1 MINIF
6 DNKEDISELAKLV
19 LELHNQTGRGLF
31 SCKKALL
38 ANDMDMDKA
47 KEYLK
52 EYDEIRMITWR

>member
-1 MINIF
+1 M
-6 DNKEDISELAKLV
+6 AKLV
-19 LELHNQTGRGLF
+19 LELHEQTGRGLF

-52 EYDEIRMITWR
+52 EYDEIRMITRR